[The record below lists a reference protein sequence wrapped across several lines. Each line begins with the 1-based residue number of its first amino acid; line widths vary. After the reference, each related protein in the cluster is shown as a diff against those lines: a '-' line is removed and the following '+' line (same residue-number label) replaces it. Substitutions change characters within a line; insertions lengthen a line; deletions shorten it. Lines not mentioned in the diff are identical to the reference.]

1 MEGSEGMTNIRWR
14 VIVREV
20 LRYYWCKGQQIK
32 VNKRKLGGKER
43 RRNEKKKKKSGER
56 HTHNS
61 DAIPIPTFA
70 FLVERPSV
78 TAEESHDNPC
88 QRPSP
93 DRILLFQDE

>member
-43 RRNEKKKKKSGER
+43 RRNEKKKKSPAKDTR
-56 HTHNS
+56 
-61 DAIPIPTFA
+61 IILML
-70 FLVERPSV
+70 FLF
-78 TAEESHDNPC
+78 
-88 QRPSP
+88 
-93 DRILLFQDE
+93 LLLLSW